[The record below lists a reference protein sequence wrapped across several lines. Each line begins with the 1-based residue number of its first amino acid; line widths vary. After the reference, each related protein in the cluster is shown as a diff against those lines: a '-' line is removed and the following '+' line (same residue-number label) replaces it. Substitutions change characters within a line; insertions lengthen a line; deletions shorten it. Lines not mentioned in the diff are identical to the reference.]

1 MKIQVSRAM
10 PAGQS
15 GSVIILDW
23 KPKRLSLGPDVQ
35 RCKNSDRNKENKSSS
50 DLDEHSTWAR

>member
-50 DLDEHSTWAR
+50 DLDEHST